1 MSSSNL
7 QRAKLT
13 PNYLLSDFKKT
24 IVSPVA
30 VVRAIRII
38 AVVILIRIQPRPGS
52 KVGRRVRGLVEP
64 PDALLV
70 LEAEEASNGLPHC
83 KDGGEDVDE
92 VT

>member
-1 MSSSNL
+1 MV
-7 QRAKLT
+7 
-13 PNYLLSDFKKT
+13 
-24 IVSPVA
+24 VSPVA
-30 VVRAIRII
+30 IVRAIRII
-38 AVVILIRIQPRPGS
+38 AVVILIRIQPRPGG
-52 KVGRRVRGLVEP
+52 KVGRCVRGLVEP